1 MRKIIFLFAWLMS
14 IVSVAESQQIEYDKV
29 ITYKTQLSWEQ
40 PSEFSSILYVGQKES
55 CFILSQPKESVK
67 KINIEEGKMYYNS
80 GTKYPKFV
88 IKKFNDDKILF
99 LGQVFKKYCLVSDR
113 VPAIKWKILSDTK
126 QIGNYKC
133 QKAIGQFRGRKYTVW
148 FSVEVPLALGP
159 WKLGGLPGLIF
170 EASDST
176 ANVSFNLVSIK
187 NKTGE
192 IEFNTSNLQ
201 KKTWKEFEECTRKA
215 WKIMISYM
223 TSLESDKVHV
233 GKPKL
238 HLLEPSIMQSEK

>member
-1 MRKIIFLFAWLMS
+1 MKKIIFLFALLIS
-14 IVSVAESQQIEYDKV
+14 IVSVAKSQQIKYDKV

-40 PSEFSSILYVGQKES
+40 PPEFSTTLYVGPKES
-55 CFILSQPKESVK
+55 CFIMSQPTEAVK
-67 KINIEEGKMYYNS
+67 KVNIDEGKMYYNA

-88 IKKFNDDKILF
+88 IKKFNNDTILF
-99 LGQVFKKYCLVSDR
+99 LGQVFKKYCLVRDR

-133 QKAIGQFRGRKYTVW
+133 QKAIGRFRGRKYTVW
-148 FSVEVPLALGP
+148 FSSDVPLTLGP

-192 IEFNTSNLQ
+192 LEFNTSKLQ

-215 WKIMISYM
+215 WKTMIAYL
-223 TSLESDKVHV
+223 TSFESDKVHV
-233 GKPKL
+233 GKPNV

>member
-1 MRKIIFLFAWLMS
+1 MRKIIFLFALLMS
-14 IVSVAESQQIEYDKV
+14 IVSVAKSQQIGYDKV

-40 PSEFSSILYVGQKES
+40 PSELISILYVGSKGS
-55 CFILSQPKESVK
+55 CFILSQPQESVK
-67 KINIEEGKMYYNS
+67 KINIEEGKMYYNA

-192 IEFNTSNLQ
+192 IEFNTSKLQ

-238 HLLEPSIMQSEK
+238 YLLEPSIMQSEK